1 MLMKQYF
8 NSMVLRWRRWNT
20 MERVVAL
27 ASLAV
32 LSLAAAASHADP
44 GDFQAMPGLWKIV
57 MHRVNGSHAGQS
69 TVQWH
74 CVDEGADPWAEFADM
89 SVPGNHQ
96 CQRSD
101 QHRSSTAL
109 AWSLSCPGSAPTTG
123 RGRVDFDSPEHYTA
137 STSLHGHEVMHV
149 EGQRYAACTSAND

>member
-1 MLMKQYF
+1 VKSYL
-8 NSMVLRWRRWNT
+8 NPLILRWRRWNA

-32 LSLAAAASHADP
+32 LSLAGAATHADP

-57 MHRVNGSHAGQS
+57 THHANGGHAGQA

-74 CVDEGADPWAEFADM
+74 CVDEGADPWTQFANLP
-89 SVPGNHQ
+89 VPGHDQ

-109 AWSLSCPGSAPTTG
+109 AWSLSCPGSAPAAG

-137 STSLHGHEVMHV
+137 STSLHGHEVVHV